1 MLAKLSVK
9 QITSGVG
16 VITGGNLWMLRWR
29 VFCCGVQVENLT
41 QRKNKTGLPE
51 STDPEYFRFPLHK
64 NVVFKRHFENVSH
77 LQSKG
82 GF

>member
-9 QITSGVG
+9 QITSGLG
-16 VITGGNLWMLRWR
+16 LITGGNLWMLRWR
-29 VFCCGVQVENLT
+29 VFCCGVQVKNLT

-51 STDPEYFRFPLHK
+51 STDPEYFRFPLHR
-64 NVVFKRHFENVSH
+64 NVVFKRHIETVSP
-77 LQSKG
+77 LESKG